1 MTADALR
8 RKTETIELSNRPNF
22 VAGIAIHDRVRANQG
37 KTILVLINVVDRYLP
52 AIGVVA

>member
-8 RKTETIELSNRPNF
+8 RKTEAIELTNRSRF
-22 VAGIAIHDRVRANQG
+22 VTGIAIHHRVRANQG

>member
-8 RKTETIELSNRPNF
+8 RKTESIELPNRSNF
-22 VAGIAIHDRVRANQG
+22 VAGIAIHHRVRANQG
-37 KTILVLINVVDRYLP
+37 KTILVLIDAVDRYLP